1 MHTYIHTHTR
11 LCIHASAQPPFDMS
25 SSSTFGSAGQSTSTI
40 RFRNSA
46 MTVFL
51 ECIHSSDIRRS
62 AYGHYKS
69 IENMPTTTLTSQSLW
84 EHYANFLA
92 SEHVVLV
99 GEHKGQRLGVRTTR
113 GYLRKV
119 MHCAK
124 NECSKRQDPTN
135 TVRFVCA

>member
-1 MHTYIHTHTR
+1 MYILYVYTYIYAYIHAYMHTYIHTHTR
-11 LCIHASAQPPFDMS
+11 LCIHASAQPAFDMS

-51 ECIHSSDIRRS
+51 ECIHSSDTRRS

-99 GEHKGQRLGVRTTR
+99 GEHTNAGSF
-113 GYLRKV
+113 
-119 MHCAK
+119 
-124 NECSKRQDPTN
+124 ECG
-135 TVRFVCA
+135 